1 MADRGIKMDTELRD
15 ALKRTYSKKVDVR
28 EEKEPETW
36 KIEERG
42 IFLEEL
48 RKNGAK
54 NLLEIG
60 AGIGR
65 DAQFFQDQGLDVLAT
80 DLTEENVFHCRE
92 KGLQAE
98 VMDVCDLKL
107 LSESFDAVYSLNCLL
122 HVPKSEFQAALQ
134 NIRRVLKPAGLF
146 FLGMYSGKD
155 DEGIYQDDF
164 AEPKRFFSR
173 WRDETLKQQVSD
185 LFVIFRFLSVELEKD
200 ADIHFQSLILRKSS

>member
-1 MADRGIKMDTELRD
+1 MDTELRD
-15 ALKRTYSKKVDVR
+15 ALKRTYSKQVDAR
-28 EEKEPETW
+28 EAKEPETW

-134 NIRRVLKPAGLF
+134 NIRRVLKPGGLF

-185 LFVIFRFLSVELEKD
+185 LFVIFRFLAVELEKD